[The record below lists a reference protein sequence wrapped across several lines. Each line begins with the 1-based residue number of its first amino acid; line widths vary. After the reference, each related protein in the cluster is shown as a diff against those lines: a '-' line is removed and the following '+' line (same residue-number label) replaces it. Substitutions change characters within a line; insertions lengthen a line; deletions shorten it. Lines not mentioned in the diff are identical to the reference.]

1 MLKKIMAILN
11 AHPDNDYKFLGY
23 LELDGAEYVLVTSP
37 ASEGEGDYEVL
48 SVYEVDK
55 FGSVDEYS
63 FSIVEEEKLIQVF
76 MEFCK
81 QHNQEEAKDVQHGY
95 RN

>member
-23 LELDGAEYVLVTSP
+23 LELDGAEYVLVTSLT
-37 ASEGEGDYEVL
+37 SEGEGDYEVL
-48 SVYEVDK
+48 SVFEVDT

-81 QHNQEEAKDVQHGY
+81 QHNQEEAKDVSHGY